1 MLLVQEES
9 LTLYTKKIE
18 SIHIRI
24 REGGFAMRTNIELD
38 DELLS
43 KAMRGSGLRTK
54 RAVVQAA
61 LQLFVEIQSQAGI
74 RKLRGKVQWDGD
86 LNESRLGRHAE

>member
-1 MLLVQEES
+1 
-9 LTLYTKKIE
+9 
-18 SIHIRI
+18 
-24 REGGFAMRTNIELD
+24 MRTNIDLD

-43 KAMRGSGLRTK
+43 KAMRSSGLRTK

-61 LQLFVEIQSQAGI
+61 LQLYVDIQAQAGI

-86 LNESRLGRHAE
+86 LNVSRMGRHAE